1 MRPVTCKISKCIW
14 WRKETGALRA
24 PFLCADMGKGRELC
38 FWGSLQCTS
47 HFFLDE
53 LWKHHGLH
61 QMRYMEF
68 RGGGL
73 FLWLKAKCHDAG
85 LFTCHLLL
93 PWIQQPFL
101 HSIVQYYS
109 KDPSLQHPNNIILL
123 FCGGWSWISEC
134 LPNFGYFTLCDSC

>member
-24 PFLCADMGKGRELC
+24 PFLCADMGKGHELC

-68 RGGGL
+68 RGGGVIPVAQSQMSWRWFVYLSFAAALNPAAL
-73 FLWLKAKCHDAG
+73 FTQHCAILQQRPFPTAPKQYYIIILWWMILNLRVSPQLWL
-85 LFTCHLLL
+85 
-93 PWIQQPFL
+93 L
-101 HSIVQYYS
+101 HSV
-109 KDPSLQHPNNIILL
+109 
-123 FCGGWSWISEC
+123 W
-134 LPNFGYFTLCDSC
+134 